1 MRPGRRGAC
10 RRPADLSPP
19 SPYSVPSS
27 RSAQPVK
34 RAMAGLTWLGQL
46 ASEASVAAFLLDL
59 GARSKVYPAGMALTV
74 SALASQVG
82 LSADTVRYY
91 ERVGLLPEPARS
103 AAGYRLYD
111 QAAVGRLRLIK
122 GAQRAGLRLR
132 EIGELLQVAD
142 QGQCPCGHTE
152 TLLRERLAEVRAE
165 LDRLRALEADLVG
178 LLERRSDPSCPEATT
193 TAAASWWCADP
204 RQPAERSLN

>member
-1 MRPGRRGAC
+1 
-10 RRPADLSPP
+10 
-19 SPYSVPSS
+19 
-27 RSAQPVK
+27 
-34 RAMAGLTWLGQL
+34 
-46 ASEASVAAFLLDL
+46 
-59 GARSKVYPAGMALTV
+59 MALTV
-74 SALASQVG
+74 SALAGQAG

-165 LDRLRALEADLVG
+165 LARLRALEADLTQ
-178 LLERRSDPSCPEATT
+178 LLEREPDRSCPEATT
-193 TAAASWWCADP
+193 AAMAWWCADDP
-204 RQPAERSLN
+204 PDPCQSSERR

>member
-1 MRPGRRGAC
+1 
-10 RRPADLSPP
+10 
-19 SPYSVPSS
+19 V
-27 RSAQPVK
+27 
-34 RAMAGLTWLGQL
+34 
-46 ASEASVAAFLLDL
+46 
-59 GARSKVYPAGMALTV
+59 RSKVYRLGMALTV
-74 SALASQVG
+74 SALADRVG

-111 QAAVGRLRLIK
+111 QDAVGRLRLIK

-152 TLLRERLAEVRAE
+152 TLLRRRLAEVSAE
-165 LDRLRALEADLVG
+165 LDRLRALEVELTR
-178 LLERRSDPSCPEATT
+178 LLERQPDPACPEPQPV
-193 TAAASWWCADP
+193 TAAAIWWCAED
-204 RQPAERSLN
+204 RNTSCQPAEGR

>member
-1 MRPGRRGAC
+1 
-10 RRPADLSPP
+10 
-19 SPYSVPSS
+19 
-27 RSAQPVK
+27 
-34 RAMAGLTWLGQL
+34 
-46 ASEASVAAFLLDL
+46 
-59 GARSKVYPAGMALTV
+59 MALTV
-74 SALASQVG
+74 SALAGQAG

-111 QAAVGRLRLIK
+111 QAAVSRLRLIK

-152 TLLRERLAEVRAE
+152 TLLAT
-165 LDRLRALEADLVG
+165 G
-178 LLERRSDPSCPEATT
+178 SPRSGPNWSACGPWRPT
-193 TAAASWWCADP
+193 
-204 RQPAERSLN
+204 

>member
-1 MRPGRRGAC
+1 MPSSWPPRTGSARPGAC
-10 RRPADLSPP
+10 R
-19 SPYSVPSS
+19 
-27 RSAQPVK
+27 
-34 RAMAGLTWLGQL
+34 
-46 ASEASVAAFLLDL
+46 LDL
-59 GARSKVYPAGMALTV
+59 GADSKVYPAGMALTV
-74 SALASQVG
+74 AALAAQVG

-111 QAAVGRLRLIK
+111 QTAVGRLRLIK

-142 QGQCPCGHTE
+142 RGRCPCGHTE
-152 TLLRERLAEVRAE
+152 TLLRERLVEVRAE

-178 LLERRSDPSCPEATT
+178 LLERQPDPACPDMTAG
-193 TAAASWWCADP
+193 AAAWWCAPDCPDP
-204 RQPAERSLN
+204 CQPSEGR